1 MNNIKKTKMVSKL
14 EIRLKLQKKILDDVG
29 RLTRKSDLDIS
40 KMYWKTRKNV
50 YGIDNEIHLV
60 EQVQSCMKIIFN
72 DQILSRQKISH
83 EDIDK
88 IFEFEV
94 KDPLVVDSDQAWVVH

>member
-14 EIRLKLQKKILDDVG
+14 ELRLKLQKKILDDVG
-29 RLTRKSDLDIS
+29 RLTRKTDLDVS
-40 KMYWKTRKNV
+40 KMYWKSRKNV
-50 YGIDNEIHLV
+50 YRIDNEIHLV

-72 DQILSRQKISH
+72 DQILSRQKITH

-88 IFEFEV
+88 IFEFEK
-94 KDPLVVDSDQAWVVH
+94 KDQLVVDSDQAWLIH